1 MHRLVCTSLDWM
13 FTEVTQH
20 HKNQIRE
27 KQLPEDEKSSESQLP
42 PKQGRHKVHGGKAA
56 FIEAPGDSGD
66 TPPSAA
72 WFSVW
77 ICGSIS
83 NQFFLKAGGQDKTP
97 KEELKDERWRLRG
110 KRTAGEGRG

>member
-1 MHRLVCTSLDWM
+1 MHRLVCTSLDWT

-27 KQLPEDEKSSESQLP
+27 KQLSGDEKGSESQLP
-42 PKQGRHKVHGGKAA
+42 QKQGRQKAA
-56 FIEAPGDSGD
+56 FTEAPGDLGD
-66 TPPSAA
+66 TPLPAV

-77 ICGSIS
+77 TCGSIS
-83 NQFFLKAGGQDKTP
+83 HQFSLKARVQNKTP

-110 KRTAGEGRG
+110 KNCR